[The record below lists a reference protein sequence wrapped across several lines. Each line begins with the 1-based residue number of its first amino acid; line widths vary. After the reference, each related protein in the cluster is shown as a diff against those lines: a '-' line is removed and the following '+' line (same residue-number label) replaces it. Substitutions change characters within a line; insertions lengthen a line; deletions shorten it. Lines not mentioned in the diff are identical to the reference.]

1 MTQPA
6 VELDAPKSS
15 AEEEEEEQE
24 KEHCDGIDETKS
36 HVSVHLNAN
45 SYRTVM
51 FFL

>member
-24 KEHCDGIDETKS
+24 KEHCDESDEMKS

-45 SYRTVM
+45 SYRNID
-51 FFL
+51 